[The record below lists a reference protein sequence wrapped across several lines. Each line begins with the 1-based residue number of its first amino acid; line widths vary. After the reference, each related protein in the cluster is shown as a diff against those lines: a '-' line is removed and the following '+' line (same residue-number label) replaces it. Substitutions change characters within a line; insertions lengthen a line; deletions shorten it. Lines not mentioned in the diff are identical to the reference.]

1 MNASVLITQQET
13 GIHPLQHITPNL
25 MAMIKDNAQELLKK
39 KESKRFL
46 RALPN
51 LTEEEIATG
60 LVIFHSKRYI
70 TFKEERYTQLLNF
83 FD

>member
-1 MNASVLITQQET
+1 MNSSVLIAQQET
-13 GIHPLQHITPNL
+13 GIHPLQHITPL
-25 MAMIKDNAQELLKK
+25 LLTMIKDNAQDLFKK

-46 RALPN
+46 KSLPY

-70 TFKEERYTQLLNF
+70 TFKEGRYTELLNF
-83 FD
+83 FN

>member
-13 GIHPLQHITPNL
+13 GIHPLQHITPLL
-25 MAMIKDNAQELLKK
+25 MSMIKDNAQDLLKK

-46 RALPN
+46 RSLPY

-70 TFKEERYTQLLNF
+70 TFKEARYSELLNF
-83 FD
+83 FN

>member
-13 GIHPLQHITPNL
+13 GIHPLQHITPGL
-25 MAMIKDNAQELLKK
+25 MSMIKDNAQELLKK

-46 RALPN
+46 RALPY
-51 LTEEEIATG
+51 LTEEEVATG

-70 TFKEERYTQLLNF
+70 TFKEEGFSQLLSF